1 MPKINVEKLDDQKKL
16 SILRKAVEKH
26 GLSYVSRFVGVDRST
41 LNRYLNGKIQRIPQE
56 VIEKA
61 SELLTV
67 DELSDVVYGLRSTD
81 VVIHYGRE
89 GNDITEIVITPD
101 GFVIPFETVYPK
113 LLKDP
118 SRVKYFYNVRKDDI
132 RKALN
137 KEYLDTIKRIAMK
150 WED

>member
-1 MPKINVEKLDDQKKL
+1 LDDQKKL
-16 SILRKAVEKH
+16 NISKKSVEKH
-26 GLSYVSRFVGVDRST
+26 GLSYVSRFVDVDRST

-56 VIEKA
+56 VVEKA

>member
-1 MPKINVEKLDDQKKL
+1 LDNQKKL
-16 SILRKAVEKH
+16 NILKKSVEKY

-56 VIEKA
+56 VVEKA

-89 GNDITEIVITPD
+89 GSDITEIVITPD
-101 GFVIPFETVYPK
+101 GFVIPFETAHPK

-118 SRVKYFYNVRKDDI
+118 SKVKYFYNVRKDDI

>member
-1 MPKINVEKLDDQKKL
+1 MLDDQKKL
-16 SILRKAVEKH
+16 NISKKSVEKH
-26 GLSYVSRFVGVDRST
+26 GLSYVSRFVDVDRST

-56 VIEKA
+56 VVEKA

>member
-1 MPKINVEKLDDQKKL
+1 MPKINAEKLDDQKKPN
-16 SILRKAVEKH
+16 ILKKSVEKH

-41 LNRYLNGKIQRIPQE
+41 LNRYLNGKIRRIPQE
-56 VIEKA
+56 VVEKA

-89 GNDITEIVITPD
+89 DNDITEIVITPD

>member
-1 MPKINVEKLDDQKKL
+1 VLDDQKKL
-16 SILRKAVEKH
+16 NISKKSVEKH
-26 GLSYVSRFVGVDRST
+26 GLSYVSRFVDVDRST

-56 VIEKA
+56 VVEKA